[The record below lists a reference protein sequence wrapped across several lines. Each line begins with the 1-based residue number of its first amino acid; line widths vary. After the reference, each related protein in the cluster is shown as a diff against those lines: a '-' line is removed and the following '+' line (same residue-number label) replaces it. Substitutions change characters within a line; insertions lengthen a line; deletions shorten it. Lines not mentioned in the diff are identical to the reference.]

1 MVPESGQNAP
11 SREVLCNGLCNE
23 FCEAGRTRE
32 SVQKLKRSIK
42 PTNQEDKMKGT
53 STVAVDVDQWKRLC
67 EYAQK
72 VGKTAEEALQEAL
85 GDFLAS
91 CKEARRRTK

>member
-1 MVPESGQNAP
+1 
-11 SREVLCNGLCNE
+11 
-23 FCEAGRTRE
+23 
-32 SVQKLKRSIK
+32 
-42 PTNQEDKMKGT
+42 MKGT

-72 VGKTAEEALQEAL
+72 VCKTAEEALQEAL